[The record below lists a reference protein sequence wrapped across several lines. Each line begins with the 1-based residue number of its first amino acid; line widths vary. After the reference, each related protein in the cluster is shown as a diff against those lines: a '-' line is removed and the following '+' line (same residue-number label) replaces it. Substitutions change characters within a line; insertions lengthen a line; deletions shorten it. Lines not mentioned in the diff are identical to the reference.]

1 MPCWIKATGPPS
13 QMSVTTLPV
22 LLACSHSLSTRRT
35 ASKLSKRIGAYG
47 KMHTTLTKQP
57 PDA

>member
-1 MPCWIKATGPPS
+1 MPCWIRATEPLN
-13 QMSVTTLPV
+13 QMSVTTLPM

-47 KMHTTLTKQP
+47 KMHTMLTKQP
-57 PDA
+57 PGA